1 MSPLDFNI
9 GGTGAKN
16 CASVVL
22 NTEGHRLNL
31 GLLDKR
37 EILELVKTLQ
47 QASVDLLDYVE
58 VPT

>member
-9 GGTGAKN
+9 GGTGSKN
-16 CASVVL
+16 YASVVL
-22 NTEGHRLNL
+22 NTECHRLNL